1 LYSEIV
7 AATGHLVDSQ
17 ILTDIFDTI
26 IACQASYEVMEFTI
40 GRTNEEFSKLQLK
53 VYADSQNKLDQT
65 LSSLMMLGCYPVE
78 EEDCLL
84 TKADMDGCA
93 PPDFYSS
100 TNQKTLV
107 RHKHDW
113 IPVDNQRMDAVI
125 QVNDGKATCL
135 KLRDIRK
142 GDLIVCG
149 HEGIRIMPE
158 FKARDRM
165 GFAFMSSEV
174 SSERRVETA
183 VKKVA
188 EMMREKRQA
197 GEKIVF
203 VAGPVVVHTGGVQ
216 HMSNLIA
223 KGFVD
228 VLLSGNALAVH
239 DIENALFGT
248 SLGVDL
254 ERGLPIHEGH
264 KHHMKAINTI
274 IRAGGIEKA
283 VQTGVLKSGIMYEL
297 VKKKTPFVLAGSI
310 RDDGPL
316 PETEMDLITAQN
328 QYSEHIKDAGLVL
341 CLSSML
347 HSIGV
352 GNMLPGW
359 ITTVCVDINPAV
371 VTKLSDRGSAHA
383 LGIVTDVGLF
393 LNLLSSQ
400 V

>member
-1 LYSEIV
+1 MHSEIV

-40 GRTNEEFSKLQLK
+40 GRTNDEFSKLQLK
-53 VYADSQNKLDQT
+53 VFADSKQKLDQT
-65 LSSLMMLGCYPVE
+65 LYSLMMLGCYPVDE
-78 EEDCLL
+78 ADCQII
-84 TKADMDGCA
+84 KADMDGCA
-93 PPDFYSS
+93 PKEFYSS
-100 TNQKTLV
+100 TNQRTVV
-107 RHKHDW
+107 RHKQNW
-113 IPVDNQRMDAVI
+113 IPVENQRMDAVI
-125 QVNDGKATCL
+125 RLTDGTATCL

-142 GDLIVCG
+142 GDQIVCG
-149 HEGIRIMPE
+149 HEGIRVMPE

-188 EMMREKRQA
+188 ELMKEKKSA

-203 VAGPVVVHTGGVQ
+203 VAGPVVVHTGGVE
-216 HMSNLIA
+216 HLSKLIR
-223 KGFVD
+223 KGYVD

-254 ERGLPIHEGH
+254 EKGLPIHEGH

-274 IRAGGIEKA
+274 IRAGGIAKA
-283 VQTGVLKSGIMYEL
+283 VETGVLKSGVMYECI
-297 VKKKTPFVLAGSI
+297 KNKTPFVLAGSI

-328 QYSEHIKDAGLVL
+328 QYSEAIKDAGLVL

-359 ITTVCVDINPAV
+359 VTTVCVDINPAV
-371 VTKLSDRGSAHA
+371 VTKLSDRGSAQA

-393 LNLLSSQ
+393 LNLLSAQ
-400 V
+400 L

>member
-1 LYSEIV
+1 MHSEIV

-40 GRTNEEFSKLQLK
+40 GRTNDEFSKLQLK
-53 VYADSQNKLDQT
+53 VYADTKGKLDQT

-78 EEDCLL
+78 EADCLL
-84 TKADMDGCA
+84 VAADMDGCA
-93 PPDFYSS
+93 PPNFYSS
-100 TNQKTLV
+100 TNQRTVV
-107 RHKHDW
+107 RHKQTW

-125 QVNDGKATCL
+125 RLTDGQATCL
-135 KLRDIRK
+135 KLRDIKK
-142 GDLIVCG
+142 GDMLVSG
-149 HEGIRIMPE
+149 HVGIRIMPE

-188 EMMREKRQA
+188 ELMKEKKKA

-203 VAGPVVVHTGGVQ
+203 VAGPVVVHTGGVE
-216 HMSNLIA
+216 HLSNLIR

-239 DIENALFGT
+239 DIENALYGT

-254 ERGLPIHEGH
+254 EKGLPIHEGH

-283 VQTGVLKSGIMYEL
+283 VREGILKSGVMYEC
-297 VKKKTPFVLAGSI
+297 VKNKTPFVLAGSI

-328 QYSEHIKDAGLVL
+328 QYSEQIKDAGLVL

-359 ITTVCVDINPAV
+359 VTTVCVDINPAV

-400 V
+400 I